1 MSANALLL
9 WMSAR
14 GEGSWEQ
21 FRAAV
26 EELHLGDN
34 GEISPDSSA
43 DDIAEEAGL
52 PLYHLLRLNLQRLGH
67 AEFHAGAGGS
77 DWKTAPPCMAITE
90 RRDGWLGVVAGA
102 RSPALLERL
111 RGQEGH
117 ARAASEPCSSA
128 PDVIRL
134 LASEPAVL
142 VASATSAG
150 IHVQQDAATAIL
162 LSLPVIGDRS
172 VWRRS
177 DIPVGTEWRIER
189 FLPEA
194 LGWRPAL
201 RTEAQECEL
210 GLFRFTLR
218 YRRHVLL
225 CSRSRGTFEVPVQ
238 VGKYLVVRRRRR
250 RLWRYDGGERRL
262 TVPAICRP
270 PFLVERALLACS
282 GFLPSYERQ
291 EGIGGLLHYADV
303 PRSVAQLA
311 SAVLAQELR

>member
-1 MSANALLL
+1 MSATALLL

-43 DDIAEEAGL
+43 DEIAEEAGL

-67 AEFHAGAGGS
+67 AEFNAGAGGC
-77 DWKTAPPCMAITE
+77 DWKTAPPCMAISE

-102 RSPALLERL
+102 RSPALLGRL
-111 RGQEGH
+111 LGQEGH
-117 ARAASEPCSSA
+117 ARALSEPCAGA
-128 PDVIRL
+128 PDVIRFF
-134 LASEPAVL
+134 ASSPSGL
-142 VASATSAG
+142 VASATNAG
-150 IHVQQDAATAIL
+150 IHVQQNAATSML

-172 VWRRS
+172 VWRRG

-189 FLPEA
+189 FSPET

-201 RTEAQECEL
+201 RTEAQECEF

-218 YRRHVLL
+218 HRRHVLL
-225 CSRSRGTFEVPVQ
+225 CSRSRGAFEVPVQ
-238 VGKYLVVRRRRR
+238 VGKYLVVRRRHR
-250 RLWRYDGGERRL
+250 RLWRYDGDEWRL
-262 TVPAICRP
+262 TVPATCRP
-270 PFLVERALLACS
+270 PFLVERALLSCS
-282 GFLPSYERQ
+282 GVLPSYERQ
-291 EGIGGLLHYADV
+291 EGNAGLLHYVDV
-303 PRSVAQLA
+303 PPSAAQLA
-311 SAVLAQELR
+311 CAVLGQELR